1 MSKNKHIGSSF
12 DEFLEEEGIH
22 AEVAER
28 AVKRVLAW
36 HIRQEMKQKN
46 MTKTAMAKAMHTS
59 RSSLNR
65 LLDPKNDSV
74 RSEERRVGKECR
86 SWWSPYH

>member
-46 MTKTAMAKAMHTS
+46 MRWMFGFTMKIIILPALRGIWFLENS
-59 RSSLNR
+59 RNGR
-65 LLDPKNDSV
+65 
-74 RSEERRVGKECR
+74 
-86 SWWSPYH
+86 